1 MKIKKLRQDAIL
13 PQRAHDTDAGLDLTT
28 PDEVEL
34 LPLERKLVMLGF
46 SMSIPNG
53 MVGLVC
59 PRSGL
64 AAKNGITVLNAPG
77 IIDSGYRGEVGVV
90 LINLGKD
97 KTVLPKGSRIAQIV
111 IVSYNNT
118 QPVWAENLDETKRGQ
133 GGFGSTS

>member
-1 MKIKKLRQDAIL
+1 
-13 PQRAHDTDAGLDLTT
+13 
-28 PDEVEL
+28 
-34 LPLERKLVMLGF
+34 
-46 SMSIPNG
+46 

-64 AAKNGITVLNAPG
+64 AAKNGITILNAPG
-77 IIDSGYRGEVGVV
+77 IVDSGYRGEVGVV

-97 KTVLPKGSRIAQIV
+97 KIVLPKGSRIAQMV

-118 QPVWAENLDETKRGQ
+118 QPVWAENLDETERGQ